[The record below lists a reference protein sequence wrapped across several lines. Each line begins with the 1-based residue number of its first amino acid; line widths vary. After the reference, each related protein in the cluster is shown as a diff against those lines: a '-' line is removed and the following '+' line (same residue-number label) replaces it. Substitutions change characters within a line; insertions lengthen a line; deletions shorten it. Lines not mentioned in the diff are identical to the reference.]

1 MQITINDE
9 LAQQTMQ
16 FFNTNNAQLALEK
29 AVQAFLQF
37 KKNDTDKTIAIFTD
51 KNNSIAAA
59 FEELKTLCKE
69 ENYEF
74 VSPTR

>member
-9 LAQQTMQ
+9 LAQQTML

-37 KKNDTDKTIAIFTD
+37 KKNDIDKTIQIHTE
-51 KNNSIAAA
+51 KYNSIAFA

-74 VSPTR
+74 DLPAQ